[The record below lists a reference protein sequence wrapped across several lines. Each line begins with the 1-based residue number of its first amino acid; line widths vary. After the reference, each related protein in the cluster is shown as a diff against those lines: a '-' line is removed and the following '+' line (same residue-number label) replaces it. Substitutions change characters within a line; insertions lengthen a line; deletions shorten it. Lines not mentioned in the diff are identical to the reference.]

1 MAAYIAAV
9 AAPVPA
15 LRPAVAGALSCP
27 NAPPAPTAAEF
38 PGCTPVP
45 LPRGELDD
53 CELRFEYWDAV
64 SETAWVCEPVSPYH
78 ESPARCLTGLVTLIA
93 RMRGSPIRCF
103 GCMDLLQRDRH
114 GQPQVIMQADE
125 SVYLHPERARLPGPK
140 AMMLG
145 EDGLPDV
152 VLEVDH
158 TTDVRRRKLP
168 QYEWWGFPE
177 VWVEVPDAPS
187 ASRPKGRQSGLTIHL
202 LEDGAF
208 RQSPASRAFPG
219 WTAEEIHAAL
229 NEAAFSAATSAALER
244 VGRALGER
252 EGTGPDDDPL
262 LSSQRAEARTEA
274 RAELARELLMARG
287 IAVGGDFPGVPGFA
301 DLPVHAI
308 AAAAAACTSQAD
320 FRERLRR

>member
-1 MAAYIAAV
+1 MAVPA
-9 AAPVPA
+9 PA
-15 LRPAVAGALSCP
+15 LRPAVDVASSSA
-27 NAPPAPTAAEF
+27 PAPTAAEF
-38 PGCTPVP
+38 PGCTPVR
-45 LPRGELDD
+45 LPREDLDD

-64 SETAWVCEPVSPYH
+64 SETAWVCEPASPYH
-78 ESPARCLTGLVTLIA
+78 ESPSRCLTGLVTLIA
-93 RMRGSPIRCF
+93 RMRGAPIRCF
-103 GCMDLLQRDRH
+103 GSMDLLQRDRR
-114 GQPQVIMQADE
+114 GEPQVIMQADE
-125 SVYLHPERARLPGPK
+125 SVYLHPGRARLPGAK

-145 EDGLPDV
+145 EDDPPDV

-187 ASRPKGRQSGLTIHL
+187 ASRPRGRRSGLTIHL
-202 LEDGAF
+202 LENGAF
-208 RQSPASRAFPG
+208 RPSAASRAFPG

-229 NEAAFSAATSAALER
+229 NEPAFSAATSTVLER

-262 LSSQRAEARTEA
+262 LRSQRAEAQ
-274 RAELARELLMARG
+274 AELARELLTVRG
-287 IAVGGDFPGVPGFA
+287 IAVGADFPGVPGFA
-301 DLPVHAI
+301 DLPVRVI